1 MGADMLLAIA
11 ASPRMTSWGS
21 DASVDVLCTR
31 VKERAAEAAS
41 EDKTEEDAG
50 FTPLSQ
56 DNLKHMG
63 PPADS

>member
-41 EDKTEEDAG
+41 EGDLETELYPELFEDKIRQG
-50 FTPLSQ
+50 GRS
-56 DNLKHMG
+56 G
-63 PPADS
+63 C